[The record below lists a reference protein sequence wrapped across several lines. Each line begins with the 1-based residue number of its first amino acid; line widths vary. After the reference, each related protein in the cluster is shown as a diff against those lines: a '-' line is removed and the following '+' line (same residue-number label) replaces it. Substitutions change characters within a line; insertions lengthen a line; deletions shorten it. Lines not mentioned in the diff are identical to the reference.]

1 MPCRRKPL
9 LPGRGGEDEDVNL
22 VVRTIKDL
30 LRDGSAAVV
39 HRGRQPVNEFNANAF
54 LIHGSFPNHFMHGK
68 GVTRNYGMTEE
79 DTRHLLLQW
88 DRRFAEDKDFVLLL
102 FNQKIRHAGLRSV
115 HDKIK
120 TNTRMLAA
128 FERAVNMPNIHADLD
143 EASRNP
149 SGATARRLL
158 ADFLPVLRSCHA
170 AVPFSTSER
179 FAVRGK
185 LRAMVDFFGLPS
197 IFLTVAPNDT
207 DNELILAL
215 SLGKERLLVRPPSLS
230 ERFEAL
236 SKNPVAAARVQGTFW
251 NELSKEEKERGF
263 V

>member
-1 MPCRRKPL
+1 
-9 LPGRGGEDEDVNL
+9 
-22 VVRTIKDL
+22 
-30 LRDGSAAVV
+30 
-39 HRGRQPVNEFNANAF
+39 
-54 LIHGSFPNHFMHGK
+54 
-68 GVTRNYGMTEE
+68 
-79 DTRHLLLQW
+79 
-88 DRRFAEDKDFVLLL
+88 
-102 FNQKIRHAGLRSV
+102 
-115 HDKIK
+115 
-120 TNTRMLAA
+120 MLAA